1 MGGKWLF
8 VVNMDIQYGS
18 SSSAYNRLHDVDCS
32 SGDLSSG
39 PTGPSGPPGSS
50 RRELNAFLLR
60 DYAFIRR
67 RPIAGR
73 SAKRSIASTMVRQL
87 ANSAQV
93 EMKFGSIFWLLK
105 CLLSN
110 SYSSILP

>member
-1 MGGKWLF
+1 
-8 VVNMDIQYGS
+8 MDIQYGS

-32 SGDLSSG
+32 SGDLSCSG
-39 PTGPSGPPGSS
+39 PSGPSGPPGSS

-87 ANSAQV
+87 AHSAQV
-93 EMKFGSIFWLLK
+93 CNCERPGLVYWVTKNKISAFQLNFS
-105 CLLSN
+105 
-110 SYSSILP
+110 

>member
-1 MGGKWLF
+1 
-8 VVNMDIQYGS
+8 MDIQYGS

-32 SGDLSSG
+32 SGDLSGSCG
-39 PTGPSGPPGSS
+39 PSGPSGPPGSS

-87 ANSAQV
+87 AHSAQV
-93 EMKFGSIFWLLK
+93 WNRREADLASWCAPTWRTKWKLQNVF
-105 CLLSN
+105 
-110 SYSSILP
+110 

>member
-1 MGGKWLF
+1 
-8 VVNMDIQYGS
+8 MDIQYGS

-32 SGDLSSG
+32 SGDPSSCSG
-39 PTGPSGPPGSS
+39 PSGPSGPPGSS

-73 SAKRSIASTMVRQL
+73 AAKRSIASTMVRQL
-87 ANSAQV
+87 AHSAQV
-93 EMKFGSIFWLLK
+93 CERRGLV
-105 CLLSN
+105 
-110 SYSSILP
+110 YSVPTKAISAFELNFS

>member
-1 MGGKWLF
+1 
-8 VVNMDIQYGS
+8 MDIQYGS

-32 SGDLSSG
+32 SGDPSGSG
-39 PTGPSGPPGSS
+39 PSGCGPSGPPGSS

-87 ANSAQV
+87 AHSAQV
-93 EMKFGSIFWLLK
+93 GERPGVMNCVTTNDIFAFELNL
-105 CLLSN
+105 
-110 SYSSILP
+110 

>member
-1 MGGKWLF
+1 
-8 VVNMDIQYGS
+8 MDIQYGS

-32 SGDLSSG
+32 SGDLSGSCG
-39 PTGPSGPPGSS
+39 PSGPSGPPGSS

-87 ANSAQV
+87 AHSAQV
-93 EMKFGSIFWLLK
+93 RNSRETWLLGVH
-105 CLLSN
+105 LN
-110 SYSSILP
+110 GEQNGNYSMCFN

>member
-1 MGGKWLF
+1 
-8 VVNMDIQYGS
+8 MDIQYGS

-32 SGDLSSG
+32 SGDLSGSCG
-39 PTGPSGPPGSS
+39 PSGPSGPPGSS

-87 ANSAQV
+87 AHSAQV
-93 EMKFGSIFWLLK
+93 GNILGLVHWVITNEISAFYGACEM
-105 CLLSN
+105 
-110 SYSSILP
+110 